1 MVERVGNS
9 SVCVCT
15 LWNLEDFGL
24 LSRVGS
30 GVDVS
35 AILGMHMICIHN

>member
-1 MVERVGNS
+1 MVERVGNN

-24 LSRVGS
+24 GS
-30 GVDVS
+30 DQGLTSVQYWV
-35 AILGMHMICIHN
+35 CI